1 MSRPLCITLL
11 FALSAPALASADP
24 TPSLPARFRQAP
36 YSLMS
41 LSIGYPNAGS
51 QVRAKRLRKS
61 AELSIKAG
69 SEPNSYGHPSLVLM
83 LQRTARQV
91 ARRAPGSVMLVGD
104 LSSKDGGRLAG
115 HTSHQSG
122 RDADIGFYV
131 TDLKGKRVL
140 LDKFVAFDA
149 AGRASDGS
157 PYLFDDFRNWLLL
170 QALAR
175 DDRAGLSHVFVAAKL
190 RKRLLDWAQARPAF
204 RKYVPAVVGIL
215 KQPDNALPHD
225 DHFHV
230 RIACPRRGAVRG
242 ECVLDPPHSEPRA
255 TRFASYVPSPRRS
268 GAPLRALV
276 KPRKERETTR

>member
-1 MSRPLCITLL
+1 MR
-11 FALSAPALASADP
+11 ALAICRLLLIAPVLGLLAAAAPELAHADP
-24 TPSLPARFRQAP
+24 ARSLPARFRQAP

-51 QVRAKRLRKS
+51 QIRAKRLKKS
-61 AELSIKAG
+61 AELSIKLG

-83 LQRTARQV
+83 LTRTAKQV
-91 ARRAPGSVMLVGD
+91 ARGAPGSVMLVGD
-104 LSSKDGGRLAG
+104 LSSRDGGRLPG

-131 TDLKGKRVL
+131 TDPKGKRVL
-140 LDKFVAFDA
+140 LEKFVAFDA
-149 AGRASDGS
+149 EGRASDGS
-157 PYLFDDFRNWLLL
+157 PFVFDDYRNWLLL

-175 DDRAGLSHVFVAAKL
+175 DDRAGLSHVFVAARLK
-190 RKRLLDWAQARPAF
+190 KRLLDWAQARPAF

-230 RIACPRRGAVRG
+230 RIACPKLQDAICRQESR
-242 ECVLDPPHSEPRA
+242 
-255 TRFASYVPSPRRS
+255 
-268 GAPLRALV
+268 
-276 KPRKERETTR
+276 

>member
-1 MSRPLCITLL
+1 VTDRLLPL
-11 FALSAPALASADP
+11 ALAFGLVAAAAPEIARADP
-24 TPSLPARFRQAP
+24 ASSLPARFRQAP

-41 LSIGYPNAGS
+41 LSIGHPNAGS
-51 QVRAKRLRKS
+51 QVRAKRLKKS
-61 AELSIKAG
+61 PELVLKQG

-83 LQRTARQV
+83 LKRTARQV
-91 ARRAPGSVMLVGD
+91 ARGAPGSVMLVGD

-131 TDLKGKRVL
+131 TDSKGKRVL
-140 LDKFVAFDA
+140 PEKFVAFDA
-149 AGRASDGS
+149 QGRARDGS
-157 PYLFDDFRNWLLL
+157 GLVFDDHRNWLLL

-175 DDRAGLSHVFVAAKL
+175 DGRAGLSHVFVAAGL

-230 RIACPRRGAVRG
+230 RIACPKSQQQI
-242 ECVLDPPHSEPRA
+242 C
-255 TRFASYVPSPRRS
+255 
-268 GAPLRALV
+268 
-276 KPRKERETTR
+276 REESR